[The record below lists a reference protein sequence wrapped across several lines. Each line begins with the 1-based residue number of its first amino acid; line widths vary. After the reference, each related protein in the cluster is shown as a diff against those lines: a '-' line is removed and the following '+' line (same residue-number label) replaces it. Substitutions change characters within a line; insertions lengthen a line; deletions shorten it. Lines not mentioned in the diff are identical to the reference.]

1 MRYIPL
7 LLFIIL
13 SCSTKKDILF
23 IQDVTSDEQYNFVY
37 KDIIIKNDDILKI
50 QVSSFSSEVTD
61 LFSPKTVVNSSTLE
75 SFQLLGYQV
84 NKNGDINLPVLGYVK
99 VEGLTISQITKKI
112 EELLVNEGILLNPSI
127 DVKIVNA
134 YFTILGEVNKPGRY
148 SFIKNDMD
156 ILQAIGIAGDL
167 TINGVRD
174 NIKIMRRNDSN
185 YEISNV
191 DLTKSNFINSDYFQ
205 IMPGDIIIVNP
216 NSSRVKNAGV
226 IGNAGNLLSLLSFLL
241 SSIILISSN

>member
-1 MRYIPL
+1 MNHGFVFSKNCCKLQHIG
-7 LLFIIL
+7 II
-13 SCSTKKDILF
+13 SCLVIRL
-23 IQDVTSDEQYNFVY
+23 I
-37 KDIIIKNDDILKI
+37 
-50 QVSSFSSEVTD
+50 
-61 LFSPKTVVNSSTLE
+61 
-75 SFQLLGYQV
+75 
-84 NKNGDINLPVLGYVK
+84 NGDINLPVLGYVK

-148 SFIKNDMD
+148 SFIKDMD

-205 IMPGDIIIVNP
+205 IMPGDILLLIQIV
-216 NSSRVKNAGV
+216 RGLKMQA
-226 IGNAGNLLSLLSFLL
+226 
-241 SSIILISSN
+241 